1 MENKS
6 QQTNIG
12 SHLRYHYFIIGT
24 ICPGKVSWRAEVKR
38 LVHHVPCVKSQEF
51 SDAHIDE
58 VLDVCISHRGD
69 MFCTTSKDSCVIV
82 SILFII

>member
-1 MENKS
+1 M
-6 QQTNIG
+6 
-12 SHLRYHYFIIGT
+12 
-24 ICPGKVSWRAEVKR
+24 KR
-38 LVHHVPCVKSQEF
+38 LVHHVPCVKIQEF

-82 SILFII
+82 SILYYCMNNIPNLGIHSI